1 MLPWCNVGKW
11 RDICIHIHNTVFVF
25 LKKVKDELR
34 NSNKKKNWLP
44 MGKEETVIG
53 IKASFSEYI
62 LFYSLTLEPG
72 KYLQQKN

>member
-1 MLPWCNVGKW
+1 
-11 RDICIHIHNTVFVF
+11 
-25 LKKVKDELR
+25 
-34 NSNKKKNWLP
+34 